1 MDLEEGKFKEII
13 ESMGLNL
20 EDFTKE
26 ELDEMFEP
34 LEETDDTTI
43 IGADGAVVNIDG
55 DSDDE
60 VTISGGEI
68 KVEENLEEYDD
79 ISYRELEEMVKEK
92 LNPIMNKTELI
103 SEIRKQI
110 VEANKYEDDYSSGEN
125 YYSKK
130 LGNDNISSM
139 GQRLFSDISSAAQ
152 EKLGKSD
159 LGGVTMEL
167 SKALQNVLV
176 FETQHKPELEQE
188 AIRIIREKY
197 PDLSEENVDIEAKI
211 TGHPMMGGTQIVK
224 GGLKKSKGDM
234 PKPEGYSDEELE
246 DEVMKRRMLN
256 GMTHGASRK
265 GQNLVHMAGDV
276 LGKLGPSAR
285 EDYSKLLS
293 ANDFVYWAIDRD
305 TIKRE
310 STSGVHAGNVVVDL
324 EGKPK
329 IYAQGMTFA
338 FLLHEL
344 TKGAMELL
352 SMGGSHQDEE
362 VFKYVEDK
370 TDHLDAEPDDIRL
383 GVGLW
388 EKILEFIDVE
398 NKKHETYFYHELV
411 SKPAREFNEI
421 IKGIMNNNKEIMDK
435 VRKISNDIIEE
446 IKNEEYED
454 AIGHYEDDTPP
465 NDNKGDEE
473 GFSDDVISNL
483 MGGDETPTEDD
494 YSTMSKKQLNDLLNQ
509 AIDNGDFDKAGEI
522 GSYLN

>member
-1 MDLEEGKFKEII
+1 MNLEENKFKEII

-26 ELDEMFEP
+26 ELDQMFEP
-34 LEETDDTTI
+34 LGEVVKIENE
-43 IGADGAVVNIDG
+43 DGK
-55 DSDDE
+55 
-60 VTISGGEI
+60 EI
-68 KVEENLEEYDD
+68 KVDDGKEIKVDDKGNITIKAESIEVYDD
-79 ISYRELEEMVKEK
+79 ISYRQLEEMVKEK

-167 SKALQNVLV
+167 AKALQNVLV
-176 FETQHKPELEQE
+176 FESQHKSELEQE
-188 AIRIIREKY
+188 AIRIIRDKY
-197 PDLSEENVDIEAKI
+197 PDLTEENVDIEAKI

-224 GGLKKSKGDM
+224 GGLQKSKGNI

-276 LGKLGPSAR
+276 LSKLGPSAR
-285 EDYSKLLS
+285 EDYSKLLA

-310 STSGVHAGNVVVDL
+310 STSGVHAGNVVVSL

-344 TKGAMELL
+344 TKGTMELL
-352 SMGGSHQDEE
+352 SMSGSHQDEE

-421 IKGIMNNNKEIMDK
+421 IKGLMNNDKEIMDK
-435 VRKISNDIIEE
+435 VKKISNDIIEE

-454 AIGHYEDDTPP
+454 AIGGYEDDGDTS
-465 NDNKGDEE
+465 NDNKGGEE

-483 MGGDETPTEDD
+483 MGSDETPREDD
-494 YSTMSKKQLNDLLNQ
+494 YSTMSRKQLNDLLNQ

>member
-1 MDLEEGKFKEII
+1 MDLEENKFKEII

-26 ELDEMFEP
+26 ELNAMFEP
-34 LEETDDTTI
+34 LDE
-43 IGADGAVVNIDG
+43 VVNIKDEDG
-55 DSDDE
+55 KETSVEDGE
-60 VTISGGEI
+60 VEVDGKGNITIKAESIE
-68 KVEENLEEYDD
+68 VYDD
-79 ISYRELEEMVKEK
+79 ISYRQLEEMVKEK

-152 EKLGKSD
+152 ERLGKSD

-176 FETQHKPELEQE
+176 FESQHKPELEQE

-224 GGLKKSKGDM
+224 GGLQKSKGNI

-276 LGKLGPSAR
+276 LSKLGPSAR
-285 EDYSKLLS
+285 EDYSKLLA

-421 IKGIMNNNKEIMDK
+421 IKGLMNNDKEIMDK

-454 AIGHYEDDTPP
+454 AIGHYKDDTTP

-494 YSTMSKKQLNDLLNQ
+494 YSTMSNKQLNDLLNQ